1 MQAKRRASYI
11 RAAFCVGYDRSRNDD
26 RAAAPGAGNAW
37 KYQCGI
43 MIIVSGKGINIDYGI

>member
-26 RAAAPGAGNAW
+26 RAVAPGAGNAW
-37 KYQCGI
+37 KHQCSI
-43 MIIVSGKGINIDYGI
+43 MIIVSGKRINIDYGI